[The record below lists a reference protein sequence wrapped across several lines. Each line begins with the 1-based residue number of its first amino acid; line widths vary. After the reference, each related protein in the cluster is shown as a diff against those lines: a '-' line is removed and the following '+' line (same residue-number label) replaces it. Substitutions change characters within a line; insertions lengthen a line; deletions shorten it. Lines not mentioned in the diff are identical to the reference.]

1 MMFGHVQSGKSG
13 DRAPA
18 RVCRHVRSNRR
29 RSAASGIVAGMGS
42 GLEWTRGRRGSGFA
56 ARFGVGVG
64 FGLVLSVVGPVGLA
78 SANPEVGEHRSIL
91 RDLDHPTTVIAGE
104 ADGAATV
111 MNPANL
117 GFLRGLSGV
126 VEGSLATFASARR
139 GSGLGAFVGLPL
151 GLKALGLRDLVAIG
165 VGYQVL
171 FPRQIDAFNLQ
182 PGFDLS
188 DARFHKLTFALAL
201 PLLRWVD
208 GLSVG
213 IGYSRLFSRS
223 NPLADGVHQL
233 DLSLSY
239 RAHRRLGL
247 GLVVRGVN
255 VPKVALAG
263 AFDVHPLEIDPEV
276 ALRPLGI
283 PNFEI
288 AVGGRILPLRA
299 SGERSW
305 PFPWQPRLRAH
316 FSIGR
321 FGLFSEVERIRL
333 GVEAAGGEILHR
345 GGVRWLSGLSVD
357 LRHVGIAG
365 GPGGGAGS
373 FGGGALRLRLS
384 AERYDAPPLSGPR
397 RRRVL
402 RIRLRDYRGDRRMA
416 KLVELLEEQP
426 RAALVLIET
435 RGMGYGWAQ
444 AEEVREALMRLRD
457 RDSEVVAYLEGASL
471 GSYFVASAADRII
484 AHPHRRL
491 SIVGI
496 RVEVFYYGEILAK
509 LGARAEFLRIAEYKS
524 RPETYERG
532 AASKPVADQRRLSY
546 ADLFGAVLASIADG
560 RGASVADVKEWVD
573 AAPFTPEQARAAGL
587 VDAIA
592 YADGIQGD
600 LEAWLGR
607 PVVIR
612 EVDTGRPHADELGRG
627 LEIAVV
633 HIEGILRG
641 GSSFR
646 VPLVGQ
652 RIAGSKTLTEAIDR
666 VRVDPHVGAL
676 VVRIDSIG
684 GSVAAA
690 AAITRSLERVAEEK
704 PVIISFGNVAASGG
718 YYVAT
723 AGSVIFSDALTA
735 TGSIGIFL
743 AKVDL
748 SGLFAK
754 LGVGIDRLS
763 FGAAAATGSWTKP
776 YNDLE
781 RAVARR
787 GIERS
792 YEIFT
797 ARVADARGLDRA
809 GVDALARGRVWRGL
823 RAIQRGLAD
832 HDGGLHDAISHA
844 RGLLGRR
851 GSRARV
857 VHLPA
862 VPGIRAQLT
871 ALGGLRLPFSATLG
885 ALDTDA
891 PEAAI
896 GGAELALL
904 GPLLPILRRLPIN
917 LWLVPS
923 ADELAMAPEFVSE
936 SR

>member
-1 MMFGHVQSGKSG
+1 MVADMRSGLG
-13 DRAPA
+13 WA
-18 RVCRHVRSNRR
+18 RV
-29 RSAASGIVAGMGS
+29 
-42 GLEWTRGRRGSGFA
+42 RRGSG
-56 ARFGVGVG
+56 RGVRLG
-64 FGLVLSVVGPVGLA
+64 FCLGLVISVAGPVGPAL
-78 SANPEVGEHRSIL
+78 ANPEVGEHRSIL

-126 VEGSLATFASARR
+126 IEGSLATFASARR

-151 GLKALGLRDLVAIG
+151 GIKALGLRDLVALG

-171 FPRQIDAFNLQ
+171 FPRQIDAFNVQ

-188 DARFHKLTFALAL
+188 DARFHKLTAALAL
-201 PLLRWVD
+201 PLRRWVD
-208 GLSVG
+208 GLSLGV
-213 IGYSRLFSRS
+213 GYSRLFSRS
-223 NPLADGVHQL
+223 NPIADGVQQL

-239 RAHRRLGL
+239 RAHRRVGF
-247 GLVVRGVN
+247 GLVLRGVN
-255 VPKVALAG
+255 VPKVARAG
-263 AFDVHPLEIDPEV
+263 AWDVHPLEIDPEV

-288 AVGGRILPLRA
+288 AVGGRIIPLRA

-305 PFPWQPRLRAH
+305 PLSWQPRLRAR

-321 FGLFSEVERIRL
+321 VGLFSEVERIGL

-345 GGVRWLSGLSVD
+345 AGVRWQSGLSID

-373 FGGGALRLRLS
+373 LDGGALRLRLS
-384 AERYDAPPLSGPR
+384 AERYDAPILSGLGR
-397 RRRVL
+397 RAVL

-416 KLVELLEEQP
+416 RLVDLLEEQA
-426 RAALVLIET
+426 RGAVVLIET

-457 RDSEVVAYLEGASL
+457 RGGKVVAYLEGASL

-496 RVEVFYYGEILAK
+496 RVEVFYYGDLLAK

-524 RPETYERG
+524 RPETYGRSSATE
-532 AASKPVADQRRLSY
+532 PVADQRQLSY

-560 RGASVADVKEWVD
+560 REVSVAGVREWVD
-573 AAPFTPEQARAAGL
+573 AAPFAPEQARASGL
-587 VDAIA
+587 VDAVA
-592 YADGIQGD
+592 YADDIQAD

-607 PVVIR
+607 SVVIR
-612 EVDTGRPHADELGRG
+612 AVDRQRRHAGELGRG

-633 HIEGILRG
+633 HIDGILRG
-641 GSSFR
+641 GASFR

-666 VRVDPHVGAL
+666 AGKDPHIGAL
-676 VVRIDSIG
+676 VVRIDSVG

-690 AAITRSLERVAEEK
+690 AAIARALEIAAEKK

-723 AGSVIFSDALTA
+723 AGSVIFTDALTA

-743 AKVDL
+743 AKIDL

-754 LGVGIDRLS
+754 LGVGIDRLA

-781 RAVARR
+781 RAVARA
-787 GIERS
+787 GIQRS

-797 ARVADARGLDRA
+797 GRVADARGLDLEA
-809 GVDALARGRVWRGL
+809 VDRIARGRVWRGL
-823 RAIQRGLAD
+823 RALQLGLAD
-832 HDGGLHDAISHA
+832 HEGGLHDAISHA
-844 RGLLGRR
+844 RELLGRR
-851 GSRARV
+851 GARAQV

-862 VPGIRAQLT
+862 VPGIRGQLS
-871 ALGGLRLPFSATLG
+871 ALGGLRLPFSVTLG
-885 ALDTDA
+885 AGDIDA
-891 PEAAI
+891 SEAAL
-896 GGAELALL
+896 GGAELTLL
-904 GPLLPILRRLPIN
+904 GPLLPVLRRLPVN

-923 ADELAMAPEFVSE
+923 ADELAMAPELAIE
-936 SR
+936 SI